1 MNKTLIAAAVLTAS
15 MSGMVAAQED
25 MTTDMTATEAPAR
38 GPADGDREFSL
49 SGTGSSDKNFDNS
62 SFGISGDYG
71 WFTSDKS
78 VWGIRQSINFA
89 DIEGE
94 DLSNDFWNGSTRGYY
109 DYHFLDGN
117 WRPFIG
123 ASLGAI
129 YGDGVKDSA
138 FAGLEFGVKYYVLPK
153 TYILARAEYQ
163 FFFSDS
169 SSASDNWED
178 GAFAYVFGMGYN
190 F

>member
-1 MNKTLIAAAVLTAS
+1 MNKKLIATAVLTAS
-15 MSGMVAAQED
+15 LSGMAAAQDD
-25 MTTDMTATEAPAR
+25 MGTGIAPAY
-38 GPADGDREFSL
+38 GPVDGNREFSL
-49 SGTGSSDKNFDNS
+49 SGTGSSDKSFDNS

-109 DYHFLDGN
+109 DYHFLDGK
-117 WRPFIG
+117 WRPFVG

-163 FFFSDS
+163 FFCSDS
-169 SSASDNWED
+169 DSASDNWED

>member
-1 MNKTLIAAAVLTAS
+1 MNKKIIAIAVLTVGL
-15 MSGMVAAQED
+15 SGITAAQAE
-25 MTTDMTATEAPAR
+25 PW
-38 GPADGDREFSL
+38 GPAGGEREFSL
-49 SGTGSSDKNFDNS
+49 SGTGSSDKDFDNS
-62 SFGISGDYG
+62 SFGISADLG

-78 VWGIRQSINFA
+78 VWGVRQSINFA
-89 DIEGE
+89 DIQGE

-123 ASLGAI
+123 ANLGFI
-129 YGDGVKDSA
+129 YGDGVKDSG
-138 FAGLEFGVKYYVLPK
+138 FAGPELGVKYYVLK
-153 TYILARAEYQ
+153 NTFILARAEYQ
-163 FFFSDS
+163 FFFTDS
-169 SSASDNWED
+169 NSASDNWED